1 MKNKTKCYCGHT
13 DYCDCIPLEEL
24 KQETLEEAK
33 VMNKKKF
40 LKLQR
45 ETITDV
51 DLIPKDTLYCYTPDE
66 ERNKNRDSW
75 FTYYIKPCPYLIYG
89 KGNMRGCLHLKGYYT
104 NDPTFRDQC
113 KSCGENYPDFE
124 D

>member
-1 MKNKTKCYCGHT
+1 
-13 DYCDCIPLEEL
+13 
-24 KQETLEEAK
+24 
-33 VMNKKKF
+33 MNKKKF

-51 DLIPKDTLYCYTPDE
+51 DLIPKDTLYCYTLDE

-75 FTYYIKPCPYLIYG
+75 KYYYIKHCPYYVFG
-89 KGNMRGCLHLKGYYT
+89 KGNMRGCLHLKEYYT
-104 NDPTFRDQC
+104 NDFVFKVQC
-113 KSCGENYPDFE
+113 KSCGENYPEFE

>member
-1 MKNKTKCYCGHT
+1 
-13 DYCDCIPLEEL
+13 
-24 KQETLEEAK
+24 
-33 VMNKKKF
+33 MNKKKF

-75 FTYYIKPCPYLIYG
+75 FTYYTKSCPYYICG
-89 KGNMRGCLHLKGYYT
+89 KGKMNGCLYLKEYCT
-104 NDPTFRDQC
+104 NCFMFDDRI
-113 KSCGENYPDFE
+113 KACGENYPDFE

>member
-1 MKNKTKCYCGHT
+1 
-13 DYCDCIPLEEL
+13 
-24 KQETLEEAK
+24 
-33 VMNKKKF
+33 MNKKKF

-51 DLIPKDTLYCYTPDE
+51 DLISKDTLYCYTPDE

-75 FTYYIKPCPYLIYG
+75 KYYYIKRCPYYIWG
-89 KGNMRGCLHLKGYYT
+89 KGNMNGCLHLKGYYT

-113 KSCGENYPDFE
+113 KSCGENYPNFE